1 MEYNS
6 FDVEWSFNKCYI
18 KMWVID
24 VVVMINVYKMV
35 FFMINRDIYFYDMLI
50 LIYIL

>member
-1 MEYNS
+1 MEYNN
-6 FDVEWSFNKCYI
+6 FEVERIFNKRYI

-24 VVVMINVYKMV
+24 VVVMFNVYKMV
-35 FFMINRDIYFYDMLI
+35 LFIINRDIYFYDMFI